1 MLKNL
6 YSRVKIVVD
15 DYDQLFIL
23 ITHLLV
29 LFRMMDWT
37 WAFASTALARGADL
51 MGTAAI
57 IAAVAA
63 IPQALLTLA
72 TNKYAEL
79 KYRNESSNPGK
90 TSN

>member
-1 MLKNL
+1 MMKNL
-6 YSRVKIVVD
+6 YLKVREVVD

-23 ITHLLV
+23 IMHLLV

-37 WAFASTALARGADL
+37 WAFASTALSKGSDL
-51 MGTAAI
+51 MGTAAV

-63 IPQALLTLA
+63 VPQALLTLA

-79 KYRNESSNPGK
+79 KYRNNNSAIER
-90 TSN
+90 

>member
-6 YSRVKIVVD
+6 YSNIKRFVD

-37 WAFASTALARGADL
+37 WAFASTALATRVDL

-79 KYRNESSNPGK
+79 KYRNDSSNPGK
-90 TSN
+90 TGN

>member
-1 MLKNL
+1 MLQNV
-6 YSRVKIVVD
+6 YTRIREFVD

-23 ITHLLV
+23 IMHLLV

-37 WAFASTALARGADL
+37 WAFASTALSKGSDL
-51 MGTAAI
+51 MGTAAV

-63 IPQALLTLA
+63 VPQALLTLA

-79 KYRNESSNPGK
+79 KYRNNNGSA
-90 TSN
+90 

>member
-1 MLKNL
+1 MLQNM
-6 YSRVKIVVD
+6 YIKIREFVD

-23 ITHLLV
+23 LMHLFV

-37 WAFASTALARGADL
+37 WAFASTALSQGRDL
-51 MGTAAI
+51 MGTAAV

-63 IPQALLTLA
+63 VPQALLTLA

-79 KYRNESSNPGK
+79 KYRNN
-90 TSN
+90 N